1 MGLDMYLHKRTW
13 IGVEAR
19 ERLTMNGLPDT
30 VEPSRVTYVVEDAGS
45 WRKANAIH
53 RWFVEYVQAGNDN
66 CHTYAVSREQLQALQ
81 RSVEIVL
88 AHPDMAAQLLP
99 TQEGFFFGSI
109 EYDEGYVEDLKETTH
124 ILTEALTDGAA
135 QFEYTSSW

>member
-30 VEPSRVTYVVEDAGS
+30 VEPSKVTYVIEDAGC

-53 RWFVEYVQAGNDN
+53 RWFVDNIQNGNDD
-66 CHTYAVSREQLQALQ
+66 CGLYEVRREQLQALL
-81 RSVEIVL
+81 RSVDTVL
-88 AHPDMAAQLLP
+88 AHPDMAARLLP
-99 TQEGFFFGSI
+99 TQEGFFFGST
-109 EYDEGYVEDLKETTH
+109 EYDEDYVDDLKETRQ
-124 ILTEALTDGAA
+124 IVTEALADEEAD
-135 QFEYTSSW
+135 FEYTSSW

>member
-30 VEPSRVTYVVEDAGS
+30 VEPGKVCYLIEEAGY

-53 RWFVEYVQAGNDN
+53 SWFVENIQDGNDD
-66 CHTYAVSREQLQALQ
+66 CHTYEVSRENLQALL
-81 RSVEIVL
+81 RSVETVL

-99 TQEGFFFGSI
+99 TQEGFFFGGT
-109 EYDEGYVEDLKETTH
+109 EYDEYYIDYLEETRR
-124 ILTEALTDGAA
+124 ILTEALADIEAD
-135 QFEYTSSW
+135 FEYGSSW

>member
-30 VEPSRVTYVVEDAGS
+30 VEPSRVNYVAEDAGY

-53 RWFVEYVQAGNDN
+53 RWFVEHVQGGNDD
-66 CHTYAVSREQLQALQ
+66 CGLYEVSRDQLQALQ
-81 RSVEIVL
+81 RSVDTVL

-99 TQEGFFFGSI
+99 TQEGFFFGCT
-109 EYDEGYVEDLKETTH
+109 EYGEYYVEDLEETRR
-124 ILTEALTDGAA
+124 ILKEALADTGAG
-135 QFEYTSSW
+135 FEYCSSW